1 MTFQSDDSRNKIS
14 QAEFKLVD
22 WMILF
27 KSIIKLPLELKF
39 LIKRCPFTVFFPYF
53 SLFLASH
60 SHHNCKFLA
69 SEPCSSLQMVYIAM
83 KLRSSYCTFNR
94 HKLESGNL
102 RQPNML
108 RQSFLKSPMV
118 SLEGTIAF

>member
-1 MTFQSDDSRNKIS
+1 MSKFILMTYQSNDSRKKIS

-22 WMILF
+22 WMIRF

-60 SHHNCKFLA
+60 SHHNF
-69 SEPCSSLQMVYIAM
+69 SCSSLQMVYIAM
-83 KLRSSYCTFNR
+83 KFRSSYSMFNR
-94 HKLESGNL
+94 HKLEPGNL

-108 RQSFLKSPMV
+108 RKSFLKSPMV
-118 SLEGTIAF
+118 SLEGTAAF

>member
-1 MTFQSDDSRNKIS
+1 MTYQSDDSRNKIS

-22 WMILF
+22 WMIRF

-39 LIKRCPFTVFFPYF
+39 SIKRCPFTVFFPYF

-60 SHHNCKFLA
+60 SHRNCKFLA

-83 KLRSSYCTFNR
+83 KLRSSYCMFNG
-94 HKLESGNL
+94 HKWESGNL

-108 RQSFLKSPMV
+108 RKSFLKSPLV
-118 SLEGTIAF
+118 SLEGTTAF